1 MALFRPLAALLLL
14 LGLAACETPGEPTP
28 RGPSFYVM
36 RHLQKAE
43 GPDPALSE
51 EGRANARRLIGL
63 FAADPPRAIYVSTT
77 RRARETAAP
86 LARKLRVKLRS
97 YDPADT
103 PGLVARVLADKGPVL
118 VVGHSN
124 TVPEIVER
132 LGGDRPAPLAETDY
146 GDVWHVWGAPQ
157 RTVRLRI
164 TP

>member
-14 LGLAACETPGEPTP
+14 ALAACETPTPPPP

-51 EGRANARRLIGL
+51 EGQANARRLIGL
-63 FAADPPRAIYVSTT
+63 FAADPPRTIYVSTT

-86 LARKLRVKLRS
+86 LARKLRLKLRS

-146 GDVWHVWGAPQ
+146 GDVWHLWGAPR
-157 RTVRLRI
+157 RTVRLRVA
-164 TP
+164 P